1 MRRIL
6 ENNQDSKDLQKHGGI
21 NIKDFSQEKTYLP
34 IVDLEE
40 KDADLKSVK
49 KFSEFGFN
57 PSENLQFHLE
67 NKISILDNV
76 FRPGSEA
83 FFSLIKEARIFT
95 NLLSDN
101 DKQIFENSDL
111 GEFVMFEGQMVPLDL
126 PMENIE
132 EINEAEYH
140 GKEVKLNHPTRSS
153 GPKKYKVYVKNPK
166 TGNVKVVNFGDVK
179 GGLSIKLSDPKARK
193 SFAARHQCHL
203 KKDKTKPGY
212 WACRMTKF
220 AHLLGGKTYPGYW

>member
-40 KDADLKSVK
+40 KDVDLKSVK

-83 FFSLIKEARIFT
+83 FFLLIKEAKIFT
-95 NLLSDN
+95 NLLSEQSN
-101 DKQIFENSDL
+101 
-111 GEFVMFEGQMVPLDL
+111 
-126 PMENIE
+126 
-132 EINEAEYH
+132 A
-140 GKEVKLNHPTRSS
+140 
-153 GPKKYKVYVKNPK
+153 
-166 TGNVKVVNFGDVK
+166 
-179 GGLSIKLSDPKARK
+179 
-193 SFAARHQCHL
+193 
-203 KKDKTKPGY
+203 
-212 WACRMTKF
+212 
-220 AHLLGGKTYPGYW
+220 

>member
-1 MRRIL
+1 MK
-6 ENNQDSKDLQKHGGI
+6 EESKDLQKHGGI
-21 NIKDFSQEKTYLP
+21 NIKDFSQEKNYLP
-34 IVDLEE
+34 IVDLKE
-40 KDADLKSVK
+40 DDIDLKSVK
-49 KFSEFGFN
+49 KFSDFGFN

-83 FFSLIKEARIFT
+83 FFLLIKEAKNFI
-95 NLLSDN
+95 NLLSEN

-111 GEFVMFEGQMVPLDL
+111 GEFVLFEGQMVPLDL

-179 GGLSIKLSDPKARK
+179 GGLSIKLSDSKARK
-193 SFAARHQCHL
+193 SFAARHKCHL

>member
-1 MRRIL
+1 MK
-6 ENNQDSKDLQKHGGI
+6 EESKDLQKHGGI
-21 NIKDFSQEKTYLP
+21 NIKDFSQEKNYLP
-34 IVDLEE
+34 IVDLKE
-40 KDADLKSVK
+40 DDIDLKSVK
-49 KFSEFGFN
+49 KFSDFGFN

-83 FFSLIKEARIFT
+83 FFSLIKEAKNFI
-95 NLLSDN
+95 NLLSEN

-111 GEFVMFEGQMVPLDL
+111 GEFVLFEGQMVPLDL

-179 GGLSIKLSDPKARK
+179 GGLSIKLSDSKARK
-193 SFAARHQCHL
+193 SFAARHKCHL

>member
-1 MRRIL
+1 MK
-6 ENNQDSKDLQKHGGI
+6 EESKDLQKHGGI

-34 IVDLEE
+34 IVDLKE
-40 KDADLKSVK
+40 DDIDLKSVK
-49 KFSEFGFN
+49 KFSDFGFN

-83 FFSLIKEARIFT
+83 FFSLIKEAKNFI
-95 NLLSDN
+95 NLLSEN

-111 GEFVMFEGQMVPLDL
+111 GEFVLFEGQMVPLDL

-179 GGLSIKLSDPKARK
+179 GGLSIKLSDSKARK
-193 SFAARHQCHL
+193 SFAARHKCHL

-220 AHLLGGKTYPGYW
+220 AHLLNGRTYPGYW

>member
-1 MRRIL
+1 MK
-6 ENNQDSKDLQKHGGI
+6 EESKDLKKHGGI
-21 NIKDFSQEKTYLP
+21 NIKDFTPEKGYLP

-40 KDADLKSVK
+40 KDADLKTVK
-49 KFSEFGFN
+49 KFSDFGFD
-57 PSENLQFHLE
+57 PSENLKFHLE
-67 NKISILDNV
+67 NKLSVLDNV

-83 FFSLIKEARIFT
+83 FFSLIKESKKFT
-95 NLLSDN
+95 NLLSEN

-126 PMENIE
+126 PMENAETIL
-132 EINEAEYH
+132 EAKYK
-140 GKEVKLNHPTRSS
+140 GKEVDLNKPMRSS
-153 GPKKYKVYVKNPK
+153 GPKKYKVYVKDPK
-166 TGNVKVVNFGDVK
+166 SGNVRVVNFGDVK
-179 GGLSIKLSDPKARK
+179 GGLTVKVSDPEARK
-193 SFAARHQCHL
+193 SFAARHKCST